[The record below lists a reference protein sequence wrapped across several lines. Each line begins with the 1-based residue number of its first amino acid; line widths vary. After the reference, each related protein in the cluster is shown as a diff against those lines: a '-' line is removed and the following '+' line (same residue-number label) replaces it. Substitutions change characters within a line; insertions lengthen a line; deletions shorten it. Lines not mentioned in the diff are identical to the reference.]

1 MRGER
6 GREGEGRGRVR
17 RESGGRRE
25 RAEKEWHI
33 SVQSLYV
40 FQQIHLYKNCQ
51 QHMDYTPTCTTTV
64 ITRLH
69 TCNYHWFSSLQEMCV
84 CLHSPTF
91 LLITVVGVADEKERS
106 LSGLCQSREF
116 CL

>member
-1 MRGER
+1 MK
-6 GREGEGRGRVR
+6 
-17 RESGGRRE
+17 RESGGRRK

-64 ITRLH
+64 ITKLH
-69 TCNYHWFSSLQEMCV
+69 TYNYHRFSSLQEMCV
-84 CLHSPTF
+84 CVCVCVCVCLHSPTF
-91 LLITVVGVADEKERS
+91 LIITVEGVANEKERS
-106 LSGLCQSREF
+106 LSGQPELRGLC
-116 CL
+116 L